1 MKAAIITF
9 PGSNCDRDL
18 RVAFASAG
26 AEAVAVWHKDN
37 ALPDGTDLVA
47 IPGGFS
53 YGDYLRCGAIAAHS
67 PIASAI
73 RAHSDRGGYVL
84 WKPGCIYCE
93 RLLRQLGDDTR
104 VQWVNVRC
112 DDVANDEVRSY
123 NDGNELTPTAV
134 VGDVVLSNPS
144 AEQLKVALKA
154 RA

>member
-1 MKAAIITF
+1 MIVMV
-9 PGSNCDRDL
+9 C
-18 RVAFASAG
+18 
-26 AEAVAVWHKDN
+26 
-37 ALPDGTDLVA
+37 
-47 IPGGFS
+47 
-53 YGDYLRCGAIAAHS
+53 AIAAFLTFTGWQDS
-67 PIASAI
+67 PARALLAGAVALAVGGAFVAWSFRRGRHIALEQAKSLTA
-73 RAHSDRGGYVL
+73 DQGGYVL

-93 RLLRQLGDDTR
+93 RLLRQVGDDTR

-144 AEQLKVALKA
+144 AEQLKVALQA